1 MVYLRCYLIKGIVL
15 IGKMLVSKISDKGS
29 TPFTFVLILHTSKG
43 V

>member
-1 MVYLRCYLIKGIVL
+1 MVDLCCYLIKGIVL

-29 TPFTFVLILHTSKG
+29 SPFAFVLIIESKG